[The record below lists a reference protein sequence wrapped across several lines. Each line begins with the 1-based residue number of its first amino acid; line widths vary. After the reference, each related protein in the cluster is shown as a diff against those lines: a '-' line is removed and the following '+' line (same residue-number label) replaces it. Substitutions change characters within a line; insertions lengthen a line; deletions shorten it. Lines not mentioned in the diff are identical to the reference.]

1 MPINQEV
8 TATFSEA
15 MDSATITGSTF
26 TVTGPGL
33 TPVTGTV
40 SYDAT
45 NGIAMFVPIGSFA
58 VGTEFN
64 ATITTG
70 AKSLG
75 GAPLAA
81 DFVWN
86 FTTGA
91 GADTTDPRVT
101 STNPADLG
109 MAVSTNQKVAA
120 TFNEGMDSST
130 LTAATFTLTGPGATS
145 VSGTVAYST
154 IGATATFTPSSALAV
169 NTMYTATIASGV
181 QDLANNPL
189 ASAFTWSF
197 TTGATPDSTAPT
209 VSSTTPADSA
219 TSVSLSAAANATFS
233 EAMDPSTIST
243 ATFRLTGPGTTP
255 VAGKASYDVASR
267 IATFTPTIALAVGTT
282 FTATITTGAKD
293 LAGNALASNFVWS
306 FVTGSTA
313 GQGPIDL
320 GAATNF
326 AVLAQATV
334 TNAGA
339 TMVNGDIGLSPGVS
353 VTGFPPGT
361 INGTIQIGNPP
372 AVAANASL
380 TTAYA
385 AAVAVPVGTVISG
398 DLGGQILPPG
408 VYTAA
413 AALTIASGN
422 LTLDAQGDANAV
434 WIFQIGSTLVTT
446 ATVGNVILAN
456 GAQASNVF
464 WQVGSSATIGTNT
477 TFQGTILADTSITVT
492 TGDTLNG
499 RALGGAVVASGAVTL
514 DTNIFTLPACQ

>member
-15 MDSATITGSTF
+15 MDPATITGSTF
-26 TVTGPGL
+26 TVIGPGL
-33 TPVTGTV
+33 TPVTGNV
-40 SYDAT
+40 SYDAA
-45 NGIAMFVPIGSFA
+45 NGIAIFAPIGTFA
-58 VGTEFN
+58 ASTEFT
-64 ATITTG
+64 ATIMTG

-91 GADTTDPRVT
+91 GVDTTDPRVT
-101 STNPADLG
+101 STNPADLA
-109 MAVSTNQKVAA
+109 MTVSTNQKITA
-120 TFNEGMDSST
+120 TFSEGMDSST
-130 LTAATFTLTGPGATS
+130 VTGATFILTGPGITP
-145 VSGTVAYST
+145 VSGTVTYST
-154 IGATATFTPSSALAV
+154 IGTTATFTPNSALAI
-169 NTMYTATIASGV
+169 NTTYTATIASGV
-181 QDLANNPL
+181 QDLAGNAL
-189 ASAFTWSF
+189 GSAFTWTF

-209 VSSTTPADSA
+209 VFSTTPADGVS
-219 TSVSLSAAANATFS
+219 SVSLSAAANATFS
-233 EAMDPSTIST
+233 KAMDPSTIT
-243 ATFRLTGPGTTP
+243 TVTFGLTGPGTTP
-255 VAGKASYDVASR
+255 VAGKVSYDVASR
-267 IATFTPTIALAVGTT
+267 IATFTPASALAGGTT

-293 LAGNALASNFVWS
+293 LAGNALASNFVSS
-306 FVTGSTA
+306 FVTGSAA

-339 TMVNGDIGLSPGVS
+339 TIVNGDIGLNPGIS

-380 TTAYA
+380 ASAYA
-385 AAVAVPVGTVISG
+385 AAVAVPAGTLITG

-413 AALTIASGN
+413 AAVTIASGN

-492 TGDTLNG
+492 TGDAING
-499 RALGGAVVASGAVTL
+499 RALGGAVVATGAVTL

>member
-15 MDSATITGSTF
+15 MDPATITGSTF
-26 TVTGPGL
+26 TVIGPGL
-33 TPVTGTV
+33 TPVTGNV
-40 SYDAT
+40 SYDAA
-45 NGIAMFVPIGSFA
+45 NGIAIFAPIGTFA
-58 VGTEFN
+58 ASTEFT
-64 ATITTG
+64 ATIMTG

-101 STNPADLG
+101 STNPADLA
-109 MAVSTNQKVAA
+109 MTVSTNQKINA
-120 TFNEGMDSST
+120 TFSEGMDSST
-130 LTAATFTLTGPGATS
+130 LTGATFILTGPGITP
-145 VSGTVAYST
+145 VSGTVTYST
-154 IGATATFTPSSALAV
+154 IGTTATFTPNSALAI
-169 NTMYTATIASGV
+169 NTAYTATIASGV
-181 QDLANNPL
+181 QDLAGNAL
-189 ASAFTWSF
+189 GSAFSWTF

-209 VSSTTPADSA
+209 VISTTPADGVS
-219 TSVSLSAAANATFS
+219 SVSLSAAANATFS
-233 EAMDPSTIST
+233 KAMDPSTIT
-243 ATFRLTGPGTTP
+243 TVTFGLTGPGTTP
-255 VAGKASYDVASR
+255 VAGKVSYDVASR
-267 IATFTPTIALAVGTT
+267 IATFTPASALAGGTT

-293 LAGNALASNFVWS
+293 LAGNALASNFVSS
-306 FVTGSTA
+306 FVTGSAA

-339 TMVNGDIGLSPGVS
+339 TIVNGDIGLNPGIS

-380 TTAYA
+380 ATAYA
-385 AAVAVPVGTVISG
+385 AAVAVPAGTPIIA
-398 DLGGQILPPG
+398 DLGGQVLSPG

-413 AALTIASGN
+413 AAATIASGN

-492 TGDTLNG
+492 SGDILNG
-499 RALGGAVVASGAVTL
+499 RALAAAVVATGAVTL